1 MANANS
7 RLTRKSRYR
16 PAVVM
21 LGLPVRRRKVH
32 INNLEPYRPQPPE
45 PEAALVKE
53 NVEEE
58 QRAQRM
64 GSREDD
70 VLDEAEPM
78 DLRPHIVNPLR
89 RI

>member
-1 MANANS
+1 
-7 RLTRKSRYR
+7 
-16 PAVVM
+16 M